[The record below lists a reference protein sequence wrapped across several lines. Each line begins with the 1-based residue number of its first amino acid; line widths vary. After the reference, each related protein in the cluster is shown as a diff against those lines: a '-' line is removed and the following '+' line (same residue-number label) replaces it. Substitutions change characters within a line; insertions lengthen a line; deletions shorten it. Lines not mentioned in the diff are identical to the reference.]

1 MSDSLVRVSR
11 RVEWGAHRPMPG
23 ARRCRSPPEGARC
36 QPRSGRR
43 RLHRRNK
50 GLGLGRRLN
59 PHRSMPQVDRRTGS
73 SPFHIRLGHIAGPHP
88 LPSRQFQALFDSLFK
103 VLFIFPSRYL
113 FAIGLSPIFSLGQN
127 LPPDWGCIPK
137 QPDSLTAPRGAT
149 GSERNGALTLSG
161 APFQGTC
168 ARSAAEDASPD
179 YNSDVEDARFSSWA
193 LPGSL
198 AVTRGILVSFFSSA
212 Y

>member
-23 ARRCRSPPEGARC
+23 ARRCRSPPEGARA
-36 QPRSGRR
+36 QPQSGRR

-50 GLGLGRRLN
+50 GLGFGRRLN

-73 SPFHIRLGHIAGPHP
+73 HRSTSDWGTSPAPIR
-88 LPSRQFQALFDSLFK
+88 F
-103 VLFIFPSRYL
+103 
-113 FAIGLSPIFSLGQN
+113 
-127 LPPDWGCIPK
+127 PPDNFK
-137 QPDSLTAPRGAT
+137 HYLTLFSKSFSSLPRGAT
-149 GSERNGALTLSG
+149 GSKRSGALTLSG

-168 ARSAAEDASPD
+168 ARSAAEVTSPD
-179 YNSDVEDARFSSWA
+179 YNSDAEGARFSSWA

-198 AVTRGILVSFFSSA
+198 AVTKGILVSFFSSA